1 MAPRP
6 NPDELQQTRVR
17 LLDEAMRSEKRQL
30 WWQARKFSDND
41 QDADDALEDA
51 CVAFL
56 RNFLPQPD
64 DDEYPAKWLM
74 ITVKHAALT
83 IRKHEA
89 IRRRPHPEAG
99 LPRPAGEG
107 SSGDVLDPASTE
119 ERVLAREWTA
129 GRADLLAELKPD
141 ERTALSLLGFGFS
154 YLEIG
159 ERQGWSPRKVSRCIA
174 EGRKSLRELLS
185 QRGDRS

>member
-6 NPDELQQTRVR
+6 NPDELQQTRVQM
-17 LLDEAMRSEKRQL
+17 LDELMRSRKKPL

-51 CVAFL
+51 CVLFL
-56 RNFLPQPD
+56 RFFVPQPD
-64 DDEYPAKWLM
+64 RPPVKWMM

-83 IRKHEA
+83 IRKREA
-89 IRRRPHPEAG
+89 ILRRPHPEAG
-99 LPRPAGEG
+99 FPRPTGLG
-107 SSGDVLDPASTE
+107 SDADVLDPASTD
-119 ERVLAREWTA
+119 ERVVARQWSA

-141 ERTALSLLGFGFS
+141 QRTALSLLAFGFS

-159 ERQGWSPRKVSRCIA
+159 ERQQWSPRKVNRCIA
-174 EGRKSLRELLS
+174 EGRKRLRELLS
-185 QRGDRS
+185 QRGERS